1 MSLSV
6 VMLDAS
12 IVSSTD
18 ESSGRSATWIVPSKE
33 LKWPRTF
40 VSIAYRAMNM
50 RSVCAVSKIQ
60 SPGVGTS
67 TPSSVLVYRSS
78 AASTTVP
85 PPSALHTRQLRNA
98 DDHDLDPTCGS
109 ARLRRWGASPS
120 PSQAP
125 LACAD
130 PDMIREKPA
139 TMKHQPI
146 TLWPR

>member
-1 MSLSV
+1 MSLFG
-6 VMLDAS
+6 VMLGAS
-12 IVSSTD
+12 LVSSTD
-18 ESSGRSATWIVPSKE
+18 EPSGRSATWVVPSKV
-33 LKWPRTF
+33 LNWPRTF

-109 ARLRRWGASPS
+109 ARLRRWERA
-120 PSQAP
+120 
-125 LACAD
+125 LH
-130 PDMIREKPA
+130 PA
-139 TMKHQPI
+139 RPHSRALTQ
-146 TLWPR
+146 T